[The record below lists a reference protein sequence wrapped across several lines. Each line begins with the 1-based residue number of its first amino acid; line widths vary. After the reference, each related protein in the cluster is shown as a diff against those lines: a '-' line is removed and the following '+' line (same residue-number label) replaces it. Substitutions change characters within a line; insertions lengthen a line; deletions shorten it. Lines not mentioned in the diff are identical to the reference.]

1 MTRPHP
7 LSSDREWL
15 KMKGMTPNQPT
26 LAVLGLGT
34 MGRAIAQ
41 TAHRAGLAV
50 VVWNRGPAATKAFEG
65 TDVEVAPS
73 VPDAAARADVVITM
87 VTNAAAVRSI
97 ATEQGLIDALRPQA
111 VWAQMSTIGLEGTME
126 LATMVAE
133 QNAQAF
139 FVDAPVSGSKVPAEK
154 GTLLVFASGPDA
166 AQPLVDPVFSAIGQR
181 TIWLGAVGNGSRMK
195 LVNNVLLAFTAEGV
209 ANSLGLAHRLG
220 LPIDSVVDA
229 FDGGPLISAW
239 ESGKLRR
246 IENADYSPEFALELA
261 LKDVHLALAEGGADQ
276 FKVLGALAAEWDGI
290 AGRGLGP
297 MDVTVV
303 TQALG
308 G

>member
-1 MTRPHP
+1 MTT
-7 LSSDREWL
+7 D
-15 KMKGMTPNQPT
+15 TPK

-34 MGRAIAQ
+34 MGTAIAQ
-41 TAHRAGLAV
+41 TAQKAGIPL
-50 VVWNRGPAATKAFEG
+50 VVWNRDPAATEAFGG
-65 TDVEVAPS
+65 TDAEVAPS
-73 VPDAAARADVVITM
+73 VADAAAKADVVITM

-97 ATEQGLIDALRPQA
+97 ATEQGLIESLRPQA

-126 LATMVAE
+126 LATLVKDRRPEAL
-133 QNAQAF
+133 
-139 FVDAPVSGSKVPAEK
+139 FVDAPVSGSKVPAEN

-181 TIWLGAVGNGSRMK
+181 TIWLGAAGNGSRMK

-209 ANSLGLAHRLG
+209 ANSLALAHRLG
-220 LPIDSVVDA
+220 LPIASVVDA

-239 ESGKLRR
+239 ESGKFRR
-246 IENADYSPEFALELA
+246 IQTDDYSPEFALELA

-276 FKVLGALAAEWDGI
+276 FKVLAALAAEWDDI

>member
-1 MTRPHP
+1 VAK
-7 LSSDREWL
+7 DEA
-15 KMKGMTPNQPT
+15 MTPAKPK

-34 MGRAIAQ
+34 MGTAIAQ
-41 TAHRAGLAV
+41 TAHKAGLPL
-50 VVWNRGPAATKAFEG
+50 VVWNREPAAAEVFKG

-73 VPDAAARADVVITM
+73 VPDAAAAADVVITM
-87 VTNAAAVRSI
+87 VTNAEAVRSI
-97 ATEQGLIDALRPQA
+97 ATEQGLIEALRPQA

-126 LATMVAE
+126 LATLVKDRRPEAL
-133 QNAQAF
+133 
-139 FVDAPVSGSKVPAEK
+139 FVDAPVSGSKVPAEN

-181 TIWLGAVGNGSRMK
+181 TIWLGAAGNGSRMK

-209 ANSLGLAHRLG
+209 ANSLALAHRLG
-220 LPIDSVVDA
+220 L
-229 FDGGPLISAW
+229 
-239 ESGKLRR
+239 RR
-246 IENADYSPEFALELA
+246 IENDDYSPEFALALA
-261 LKDVHLALAEGGADQ
+261 LKDVHLALDEGGADQ
-276 FKVLGALAAEWDGI
+276 FKVLGALAAEWDEI

>member
-1 MTRPHP
+1 VAE
-7 LSSDREWL
+7 DEA
-15 KMKGMTPNQPT
+15 MTPDKPK

-34 MGRAIAQ
+34 MGTAIAQ
-41 TAHRAGLAV
+41 TAHRAGLPL
-50 VVWNRGPAATKAFEG
+50 VVWNRDPAAAKSFEG

-73 VPDAAARADVVITM
+73 VADAAAQADVVITM

-97 ATEQGLIDALRPQA
+97 ATEQGLIDALRPRA

-126 LATMVAE
+126 LATLLADRKSE
-133 QNAQAF
+133 AL
-139 FVDAPVSGSKVPAEK
+139 FVDAPVSGSKVPAEN

-209 ANSLGLAHRLG
+209 ANALALAHRLG
-220 LPIDSVVDA
+220 LPEASVVDA
-229 FDGGPLISAW
+229 FDGGPLISPW

-246 IENADYSPEFALELA
+246 IEHADYSPEFALELA
-261 LKDVHLALAEGGADQ
+261 LKDVHLALAEGGADR
-276 FKVLGALAAEWDGI
+276 FKVLGALAAEWDEI

>member
-1 MTRPHP
+1 MF
-7 LSSDREWL
+7 
-15 KMKGMTPNQPT
+15 K
-26 LAVLGLGT
+26 
-34 MGRAIAQ
+34 
-41 TAHRAGLAV
+41 
-50 VVWNRGPAATKAFEG
+50 G
-65 TDVEVAPS
+65 TDAEVAPS
-73 VPDAAARADVVITM
+73 VADAVAKADVVLTM

-97 ATEQGLIDALRPQA
+97 ATEQGLIESLRPQA

-126 LATMVAE
+126 LATLVADKNPE
-133 QNAQAF
+133 AL
-139 FVDAPVSGSKVPAEK
+139 FVDAPVSGSKVPAEN

-220 LPIDSVVDA
+220 LPIASVVDA

-239 ESGKLRR
+239 ESGKFRR
-246 IENADYSPEFALELA
+246 IENDEYSPEFALDLA
-261 LKDVHLALAEGGADQ
+261 LKDVHLALAEGGADH
-276 FKVLGALAAEWDGI
+276 FKVLGALAAEWDEL